1 VIAPEGAI
9 MASIPWLLT
18 LLAGGVWALAL
29 RSVCRDLRRE
39 TMAGAGLGHC
49 GLPPAPRRAPASGAR

>member
-1 VIAPEGAI
+1 